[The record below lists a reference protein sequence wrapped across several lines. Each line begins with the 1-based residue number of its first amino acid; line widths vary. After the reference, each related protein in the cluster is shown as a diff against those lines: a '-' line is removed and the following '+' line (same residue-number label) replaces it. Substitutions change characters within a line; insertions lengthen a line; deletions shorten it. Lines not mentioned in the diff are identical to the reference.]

1 MTETITK
8 HERNLSA
15 LIHASTFSK
24 FFIPFGNFIIPLVLW
39 TANKKEYEF
48 VDHNGK
54 QALNFQISILL
65 YSILVGMISI
75 PFFLGGFLPNILDFD
90 NFALSNMHSF
100 NNININFNFDTDDLF
115 GPWMIPVAL
124 LGLAQSAI
132 FIVNIVYTIL
142 ATIKTNE
149 GEVFEYPLT
158 IKFIK

>member
-1 MTETITK
+1 MTETLTK

-24 FFIPFGNFIIPLVLW
+24 FFLPFGNFIIPLVLW

-48 VDHNGK
+48 VDYNGK
-54 QALNFQISILL
+54 QALNFQISLLL
-65 YSILVGMISI
+65 YSIMAGIISI
-75 PFFLGGFLPNILDFD
+75 PFFIGFLPNIFDFNFFGLHSLNNYNNLD
-90 NFALSNMHSF
+90 
-100 NNININFNFDTDDLF
+100 INFDSADFAFGSWLVPLGITGLLQGALF
-115 GPWMIPVAL
+115 V
-124 LGLAQSAI
+124 
-132 FIVNIVYTIL
+132 VNVVYTIL

>member
-1 MTETITK
+1 MTETLSK

-15 LIHASTFSK
+15 IIHASTFSK

-65 YSILVGMISI
+65 YSILLGAVSI
-75 PFFLGGFLPNILDFD
+75 PFFLGFIPDLFDHGNFGFGNLN
-90 NFALSNMHSF
+90 SF
-100 NNININFNFDTDDLF
+100 NNFNIDFDFDDMPLGSWIFPIGIAGLLQGALFIFN
-115 GPWMIPVAL
+115 V
-124 LGLAQSAI
+124 
-132 FIVNIVYTIL
+132 VYTIL
-142 ATIKTNE
+142 ATLRTSE
-149 GEVFEYPLT
+149 GQTFEYPFT